1 MLEFFKENAWALV
14 LIRIAAIVLATVIV
28 LRTNRHFW
36 RKDPKN
42 RDHLIRRFTF
52 NIVQAAIITLGII
65 LAVEQIPH
73 LSQVA
78 RTVLAGSGI
87 VAVAIS
93 LSAQESLANVIGG
106 IFLSVFRPFDVGD
119 RITLV
124 NNKITGN
131 VEDITLRHTI
141 IKTFTNTRVIVPNST
156 MNQEIIEN
164 SDINGIFASSF
175 IDVTVAY
182 ESSIDEAME
191 IMAEVIGS
199 HPAYFDTRPEEDR
212 EHTPKVRVYVREL
225 GGSGIALRASM
236 WTRTVGENFAACS
249 DVRLQ
254 IKKAFDAAGIEIP
267 YSKVT
272 VLQQDAPRDD
282 AKSRFKR

>member
-1 MLEFFKENAWALV
+1 MLEFLEKNAWALT
-14 LIRIAAIVLATVIV
+14 LIRVAVVVLATVII
-28 LRTNRHFW
+28 LRANRHFW
-36 RKDPKN
+36 KKN
-42 RDHLIRRFTF
+42 PENRNHLIRRFTF
-52 NIVQAAIITLGII
+52 NIVQAAIFALGII
-65 LAVEQIPH
+65 LAVEQIPQ

-87 VAVAIS
+87 VALAIS
-93 LSAQESLANVIGG
+93 LSAQESLANIIGG

-124 NNKITGN
+124 TSRITGN

-156 MNQEIIEN
+156 MSREIVEN
-164 SDINGIFASSF
+164 SEINGIFASAF

-182 ESSIDEAME
+182 EANIDEAMA

-212 EHTPKVRVYVREL
+212 ERTPKVRVYVREL
-225 GGSGIALRASM
+225 GASGIALRASM
-236 WTRTVGENFAACS
+236 WTRTVDENFAACS

-254 IKKAFDAAGIEIP
+254 IKKAYDAAGIEIP

-272 VLQQDAPRDD
+272 VLRQDAPRD
-282 AKSRFKR
+282 AKSLFKL